1 MKNVYNRKNKIFSKN
16 NELDLKFLEQ
26 KNNNKM
32 YKYYG
37 R

>member
-1 MKNVYNRKNKIFSKN
+1 MKNVYNRKNKFFSKN
-16 NELDLKFLEQ
+16 NEHDLKFSEQ